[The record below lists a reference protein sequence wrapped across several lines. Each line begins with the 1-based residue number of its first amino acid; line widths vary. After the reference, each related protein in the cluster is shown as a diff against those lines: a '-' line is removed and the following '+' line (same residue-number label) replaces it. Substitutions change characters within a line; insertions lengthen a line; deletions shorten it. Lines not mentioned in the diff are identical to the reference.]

1 MVQSEELVEL
11 RQQVRR
17 LAHNRYAEHARAWDA
32 TRTPV
37 TREERTFLAE
47 QGFLGI
53 AIPEEYGGSGGSYAE
68 ALVVVEELARVYASA
83 AFQVFE
89 ANTGPAQALLALG
102 SEELKQKYL
111 PRIVRGDVTMA
122 VCISEP
128 DAGSAATDLRTKA
141 DVRGD
146 RIVINGRKR
155 WISNGGEADVYL
167 VYARMTD
174 APGAKGIGAILVDA
188 DTEGL
193 SFGERERLMGFRTV
207 PSADVVFD
215 DVTVPVSNLVV
226 QPPDGF
232 RKLFGCFS
240 IERLGNTTM
249 SIALA
254 QEALDRTARYVVE
267 REQFGRPIA
276 DFQAV
281 QLTLADML
289 IAVESARLLR
299 DRAVESLDRGELST
313 LEVSLAKCAAN
324 EMARKVTAQAI
335 ELHGG
340 NGYTEEFELER
351 LHRDSHGWALAGGTP
366 AIQKMRIAS
375 ELLGRSVSH
384 RVTGA

>member
-1 MVQSEELVEL
+1 MVQSDELNEL
-11 RQQVRR
+11 REQVRR
-17 LAHNRYAEHARAWDA
+17 LARTRYGEHARGWDA
-32 TRTPV
+32 NRETV
-37 TREERTFLAE
+37 TRDERKFLAD

-53 AIPEEYGGSGGSYAE
+53 AIPEEYGGSGGTYAE
-68 ALVVVEELARVYASA
+68 ALVVVEELGRVYQSA

-102 SEELKQKYL
+102 SEDLKQRYL
-111 PRIVRGDVTMA
+111 PRIVAGDVTMA

-128 DAGSAATDLRTKA
+128 DAGSAATDMRTKGELR
-141 DVRGD
+141 DGNV
-146 RIVINGRKR
+146 VLNGRKR
-155 WISNGGEADVYL
+155 WISNGGEADAYL
-167 VYARMTD
+167 VYARMAD
-174 APGAKGIGAILVDA
+174 APGSKGIGAVIVDA
-188 DTEGL
+188 DADGL

-215 DVTVPVSNLVV
+215 DVTVPEENIVV
-226 QPPDGF
+226 RPPDGF
-232 RKLFGCFS
+232 RKLFGTFS

-254 QEALDRTARYVVE
+254 QEALDRTAKYVVE

-281 QLTLADML
+281 QLSLAEML

-299 DRAVESLDRGELST
+299 DRAVESLDRGQIST

-324 EMARKVTAQAI
+324 EMARTVTAKAI

-375 ELLGRSVSH
+375 ELLGRSVSN
-384 RVTGA
+384 RIGQS